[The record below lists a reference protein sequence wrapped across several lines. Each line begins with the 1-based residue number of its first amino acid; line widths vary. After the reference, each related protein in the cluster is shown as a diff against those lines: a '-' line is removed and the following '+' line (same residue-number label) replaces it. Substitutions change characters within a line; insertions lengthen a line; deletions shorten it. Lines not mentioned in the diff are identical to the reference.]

1 MEKTKLTL
9 VTVAIAALFGC
20 TVLAQGPGTK
30 NKADLIPVPD
40 PRPGYGFCK
49 LVPSGPDRGKLI
61 VTVKNQGRANAP
73 ASKTTVEFTPGGGIK
88 IPTPAIPAGSSVA
101 LPPVAIP
108 AAAWQPDAHFKI
120 RVNSDAKV
128 DESNNNNNTGTGTCI
143 G

>member
-1 MEKTKLTL
+1 
-9 VTVAIAALFGC
+9 
-20 TVLAQGPGTK
+20 
-30 NKADLIPVPD
+30 

-128 DESNNNNNTGTGTCI
+128 DESNNNNNTGTGPVSANHSEPSFKRKIEDSLSLSLARARGGEPRHCHCRMI
-143 G
+143 LLI